1 MGPEYS
7 QAKRKLLEKYLR
19 GELALRPEAQQ
30 IARRQPGERIP
41 LSHAQEQ
48 VWVHAQLAPEIPLYN
63 EPVTIHYSG
72 ALDVSALERAF
83 NEILRRHEAWRTS
96 FLVVDGQPFQE
107 VKDRL
112 TISLP
117 VIDLRN
123 IPEDQRDATAIAI
136 ATADARV
143 PLDLTQT
150 PLFRTRLIRLGDEE
164 HRLYLTLSH
173 IIFDGVAIY
182 RVFLP
187 ELAALYKAY
196 SAGEPSPL
204 PDLAIQYPDY
214 AVWERT
220 TSTRKALAKDI
231 EYWRQKLGGTLPET
245 YLPTDRPH
253 TRGQTFRGSMYRF
266 KLKPDLTTALRNLC
280 RSQNVSL
287 FHVLL
292 AGFAALLYRY
302 SGEERIPIGSV
313 TAGRNRPETEP
324 LLGYFLNTVV
334 VPADVSGN
342 PSFRDLVQRARDW
355 TIDALDHDR
364 LPFEHLVRELKVQR
378 DPGRNPL
385 FQALFSLE
393 PPLPEIDP
401 AWRLTQMDVDT
412 GASKYDLSLE
422 LDERSEE
429 VLARFHYSTDL
440 FDAATMAR
448 MATHWRNLLAGSVAN
463 PDQRISELPLL
474 TADEQR
480 QIVVEWN
487 QTNVDLPEGRT
498 TLHKYFE
505 DQVERTP
512 EARVLTFADKHL
524 TYDELNRQANRVA
537 HYLRGLGV
545 GPEVVVGL
553 YFERSLEMV
562 VGILGVLKAGG
573 ACLPLDPAHPP
584 DRVAFMLAETEAPV
598 LLTHSL
604 THSRLQHQVPLDRLG
619 SKKPRIVCVD
629 TGLGSDKVE
638 PSPPCQANGDNTA
651 YVIYTSG
658 STGKPKGVRVL
669 HRGLVNST
677 FARIKFYPEPL
688 QSFLLLSSFTFDSSL
703 AGIFWTLSVGGT
715 LVLPP
720 DQSRWELDSLASLV
734 EKHNVSHL
742 LCVPS
747 LYKTLIESN
756 PSERM
761 ASLKVAI
768 VAGESCPTTLVK
780 DHYSRLPHAALY
792 NEYGPTEATVWC
804 SVYRCEPSHE
814 AIVVPI
820 GRPIA
825 NTQLYVLDSHQQIV
839 PVGVPGELHVGGA
852 GVTGGYWNRAEL
864 TAEKFIANPFST
876 TPGERLYKTGDLAR
890 FLPDGNIEY
899 LGRVDH
905 QVKVRGFRIEL
916 GEIEAALLGHLAVRE
931 AAVIAREDTPGDKRL
946 VAYYTAADTS
956 AQDAA
961 ELGAEQL
968 RAHLSAHLP
977 EYMVPAAYV
986 RLTSMPLTPNGKLN
1000 RKALP
1005 APEADAYAVR
1015 VYEAPHGEIEIAL
1028 AAIWG
1033 DVLKLDRIGRHDNF
1047 FELGGHSLLAVIL
1060 IERMRRKGLQ
1070 VDVRA
1075 LFATSSLAELAAT
1088 VEAKANIVEIPPNRI
1103 PAGCTVLT
1111 PEMLPLVKLTQEEID
1126 RVVTSVP
1133 GGATNVQDI
1142 YPLAPL
1148 QEGILFHHLM
1158 SSEGDPY
1165 LLANLL
1171 SFDRREQLDA
1181 YLGGLQAVIN
1191 RHDILRTAVIWEGLS
1206 DPVQVVQ
1213 RKAALQIQEI
1223 ELDPAAGDVG
1233 EQLYARFDPRRYRI
1247 DLRQAPLLRAYI
1259 AYDKNQNRWL
1269 MMRLLHHLLADH
1281 TTMEVMRDEIQ
1292 AHLLGQAEQLPPP
1305 LPFRNLVAQTR
1316 LGVSKEEHEAFFRKM
1331 LGDVDEPTTPFGLF
1345 DVQGDG
1351 TGIEEAQM
1359 ALDTAL
1365 ARRLRERARKLGISA
1380 ASLCHLAW
1388 ACVLAKVS
1396 GREDVV
1402 FGTVLFGRMQGGTGS
1417 DRVMGLFTNTLPV
1430 RIRIGEEG
1438 VEPSVRQVH
1447 ALLAGMMRHEHASL
1461 ALAQRCSAVPAP
1473 APLFSGLLNYRH
1485 SQGTL
1490 FPSEERMRAW
1500 EGIRDIRVEERT
1512 NYPLTLSVDDVG
1524 SEGFWLTPQTP
1535 ASINPRRIGEYMQTA
1550 LESLVAALE
1559 TTPSMA
1565 VRALEVLPATERHQ
1579 LLHEWNDTRAE
1590 FPSQQCIHQLFEEQV
1605 RTNPD
1610 ATAVVHEGSS
1620 LTYAELNRRANRLAH
1635 HLRGLGVRPD
1645 ARVAICVER
1654 GLETVVALLAVLKA
1668 GGAYV
1673 PLDPAYP
1680 VERLRFM
1687 LEDCAPVALLTQGHL
1702 QGLFTGLRGAV
1713 ALVDLSAAATAWS
1726 HQPDDNPD
1734 CASVGL
1740 TSENLAYVIYTS
1752 GSTGTPKGV
1761 MVEHRNVSRLFAATD
1776 VWFHFGESDVWT
1788 LFHSYAFDFSVWEIW
1803 GALLYGGRLIVVP
1816 KSVAHS
1822 PADFYKLAC
1831 QAGVTVLNQTPSA
1844 FRQLIA
1850 AQEASNQVHQL
1861 RYVIFG
1867 GEALEVTTLK
1877 PWYAQNE
1884 ARHTHLINM
1893 YGITET
1899 TIHVTYRPL
1908 ERADSEGHLG
1918 SPIGC
1923 RILDLKI
1930 YILDEH
1936 REPVPVGVA
1945 GEMYVG
1951 GAGVSR
1957 GYLNRPELT
1966 AERFLADPFAAETGA
1981 RMYKTGDLAR
1991 WHADGTIEFLGRNDF
2006 QVKIR
2011 GFRVE
2016 LGEIEAALASHPAVR
2031 EAIVAAREDVP
2042 GEKRLVAYY
2051 TAADA
2056 NKQSRGAAEFRA
2068 FLSSKLP
2075 DYMVPAAYVRMERM
2089 PLTANGKLDRKALP
2103 MPEGDVYAVRR
2114 YEAPYGEVETR
2125 LVGVWADLLNVGR
2138 VGRQD
2143 NFFELGGH
2151 SLLAMQVTARIRR
2164 MFGVELPVRS
2174 IFEAPTI
2181 AGLAS
2186 EIEKARAT
2194 GLKARIS
2201 LLRHHPLAV
2210 VAGLDQETLHAQLE
2224 KLSVEEARELLK
2236 VLLEGKQDVE
2246 FRA

>member
-1 MGPEYS
+1 MGPEFS

-19 GELALRPEAQQ
+19 GEFGLRPEAQQ
-30 IARRQPGERIP
+30 IPRRQPGERVP

-48 VWVHAQLAPEIPLYN
+48 VWVHAQLAPELPLYN

-72 ALDVSALERAF
+72 ILDVSALERAF
-83 NEILRRHEAWRTS
+83 NEILRRHEAWRTR
-96 FLVVDGQPFQE
+96 FVVADGQPFQE
-107 VKDRL
+107 VQDQL
-112 TISLP
+112 VISLP

-123 IPEDQRDATAIAI
+123 IPEEQRDATAIAI
-136 ATADARV
+136 ATADAGI
-143 PLDLTQT
+143 PIDLTQT
-150 PLFRTRLIRLGDEE
+150 PLFRTRLIRLRDEE

-196 SAGEPSPL
+196 AAGEPSPL
-204 PDLAIQYPDY
+204 PDLPIQYPDY
-214 AVWERT
+214 ACWERRT
-220 TSTRKALAKDI
+220 FTREALAKDI
-231 EYWRQKLGGTLPET
+231 EYWREKLSGTLPET

-253 TRGQTFRGSMYRF
+253 TRAHTFRGSMYPFR
-266 KLKPDLTTALRNLC
+266 LNAALTTALRDFC
-280 RSQNVSL
+280 RSEGVSM

-292 AGFAALLYRY
+292 AGFAALLCRY

-313 TAGRNRPETEP
+313 TAGRNRPETQP

-334 VPADVSGN
+334 VPADVTGN
-342 PSFRDLVQRARDW
+342 PSFRDLVQRTRNW

-364 LPFEHLVRELKVQR
+364 LSFEHLVRELKVQR

-393 PPLPEIDP
+393 PPLPELDP

-422 LDERSEE
+422 LDDRSEE

-440 FDAATMAR
+440 FDPATMVR
-448 MATHWRNLLAGSVAN
+448 MAAHWQNLLAATVAN
-463 PDQRISELPLL
+463 PDQRISDLPVL

-487 QTNVDLPEGRT
+487 KTDVDLAEQRT

-512 EARVLTFADKHL
+512 EARAVTFEDKHMA
-524 TYDELNRQANRVA
+524 YDELNSQANQLAR
-537 HYLRGLGV
+537 YLRDLGV
-545 GPEVVVGL
+545 GPEVVVAL
-553 YFERSLEMV
+553 YFERSIEMV

-573 ACLPLDPAHPP
+573 ACLPLDPAHPA
-584 DRVAFMLAETEAPV
+584 DRVAFMLAETQAPV
-598 LLTHSL
+598 LLTL
-604 THSRLQHQVPLDRLG
+604 SRLQRQVPTHKLPSDTL
-619 SKKPRIVCVD
+619 RIVCLD
-629 TGLGSDKVE
+629 TFASQGFDKVDV
-638 PSPPCQANGDNTA
+638 SPPNQVTPDNTA

-677 FARIKFYPEPL
+677 FARLVFYPEPV

-720 DQSRWELDSLASLV
+720 DQSRWELDSLSSLI
-734 EKHNVSHL
+734 ERHQVSHL

-747 LYKTLIESN
+747 LYKTLLESS
-756 PSERM
+756 PSERLS
-761 ASLKVAI
+761 SLKVAI
-768 VAGESCPTTLVK
+768 VAGESCPASLVK
-780 DHYSRLPHAALY
+780 NHHNRLPHAALY

-804 SVYRCEPSHE
+804 SAYRCEPRDESLP
-814 AIVVPI
+814 VPI
-820 GRPIA
+820 GRPIV
-825 NTQLYVLDSHQQIV
+825 NTQLYVLDSHLQAV
-839 PVGVPGELHVGGA
+839 PVGVPGELHVGGV
-852 GVTGGYWNRAEL
+852 GVTGGYWNRPEL
-864 TAEKFIANPFST
+864 TAEKFISNPFSP
-876 TPGERLYKTGDLAR
+876 TPGARLYKTGDLAR
-890 FLPDGNIEY
+890 LLPDGNIEY

-916 GEIEAALLGHLAVRE
+916 GEIDAALLSHPAMKEVV
-931 AAVIAREDTPGDKRL
+931 VIAREDTPGDKRL
-946 VAYYTAADTS
+946 VAYYTAAETS
-956 AQDAA
+956 AHDIE

-968 RAHLSAHLP
+968 RAHLSVHLP

-986 RLTSMPLTPNGKLN
+986 RMERMPLTANGKLD
-1000 RKALP
+1000 RRALP
-1005 APEADAYAVR
+1005 APEVDAFAVHG
-1015 VYEAPHGEIEIAL
+1015 YEAPEGEIETAL

-1033 DVLKLDRIGRHDNF
+1033 DVLKLDRVGRHDNF
-1047 FELGGHSLLAVIL
+1047 FQLGGHSLLAVIL

-1088 VEAKANIVEIPPNRI
+1088 VEAKANLIEIPPNRI
-1103 PAGCTVLT
+1103 PAECVALT

-1126 RVVTSVP
+1126 RVVSIVP
-1133 GGATNVQDI
+1133 GGAANVQDI

-1165 LLANLL
+1165 LLANLF
-1171 SFDRREQLDA
+1171 SFDSRERLEA
-1181 YLGGLQAVIN
+1181 YLGALQGVIN
-1191 RHDILRTAVIWEGLS
+1191 RHDILRTALIWEGIS
-1206 DPVQVVQ
+1206 EPVQVVQ

-1233 EQLYARFDPRRYRI
+1233 EQLYARFDPRRHRI

-1259 AYDKNQNRWL
+1259 AYDKSQSRWM
-1269 MMRLLHHLLADH
+1269 MMRILHHLLADH
-1281 TTMEVMRDEIQ
+1281 TTLEVMQEEIQ
-1292 AHLLGQAEQLPPP
+1292 AHLLGRAEQLPTP
-1305 LPFRNLVAQTR
+1305 LPFRNLVAQAR
-1316 LGVSKEEHEAFFRKM
+1316 LGVSQEEHEVFFRKM
-1331 LGDVDEPTTPFGLF
+1331 LADVEEPTAPFGLL

-1351 TGIEEAQM
+1351 TGIEEAQTT
-1359 ALDTAL
+1359 LDATL
-1365 ARRLRERARKLGISA
+1365 AQHVRERARKLGISA

-1388 ACVLAKVS
+1388 ARVLAKVS

-1430 RIRIGEEG
+1430 RIRIGDEG
-1438 VEPSVRQVH
+1438 VETSVRQIH
-1447 ALLAGMMRHEHASL
+1447 AMLAEMMRHEHASL

-1473 APLFSGLLNYRH
+1473 APLFSALLNYRH
-1485 SQGTL
+1485 SRGVAQA
-1490 FPSEERMRAW
+1490 PSEESMRAW
-1500 EGIRDIRVEERT
+1500 EGIRGIRTEERT
-1512 NYPLTLSVDDVG
+1512 NYPFTLSVDDVG
-1524 SEGFWLTPQTP
+1524 GEGFWLTAQTL
-1535 ASINPRRIGEYMQTA
+1535 ASINPRRICGYMQTA

-1559 TTPSMA
+1559 TAPGMA

-1579 LLHEWNDTRAE
+1579 LLYEWNDTRAE
-1590 FPSQQCIHQLFEEQV
+1590 FPSQPCIHQLFEEQV
-1605 RTNPD
+1605 RTSPD
-1610 ATAVVHEGSS
+1610 ATAVVYEQAS
-1620 LTYAELNRRANRLAH
+1620 LTYDELNRRANRLAH
-1635 HLRGLGVRPD
+1635 YLRGLGVKPD

-1654 GLETVVALLAVLKA
+1654 GLEMVVALLAVLKA

-1687 LEDCAPVALLTQGHL
+1687 LEDCVPVALLTQGHL
-1702 QGLFTGLRGAV
+1702 RGLFTGVSDAV
-1713 ALVDLSAAATAWS
+1713 SVVDLSADAS
-1726 HQPDDNPD
+1726 RSRQPDSNPD
-1734 CASVGL
+1734 SASVGL
-1740 TSENLAYVIYTS
+1740 TPQNLAYVIYTS

-1761 MVEHRNVSRLFAATD
+1761 MVEHRNVTRLFAATD
-1776 VWFHFGESDVWT
+1776 AWFHFSESDIWT

-1803 GALLYGGRLIVVP
+1803 GALLYGGRLILVP
-1816 KSVAHS
+1816 KSTVHS
-1822 PADFYKLAC
+1822 PEDFYKLVC
-1831 QAGVTVLNQTPSA
+1831 HSGVTILNQTPSA

-1850 AQEASNQVHQL
+1850 VQEGSKQVHQL

-1867 GEALEVTTLK
+1867 GEALEVAALK

-1884 ARHTHLINM
+1884 AQQTALINM

-1899 TIHVTYRPL
+1899 TVHVTYRPL
-1908 ERADSEGHLG
+1908 ERADSEGHRG

-1923 RILDLKI
+1923 RIPDLKI

-1936 REPVPVGVA
+1936 RTPVPLGVA
-1945 GEMYVG
+1945 GEMYIG
-1951 GAGVSR
+1951 GAGVAR

-1966 AERFLADPFAAETGA
+1966 AERFLADSFAAEADA
-1981 RMYKTGDLAR
+1981 RMYKTGDLGR
-1991 WHADGTIEFLGRNDF
+1991 WQPDGTIEFLGRNDF

-2011 GFRVE
+2011 GFRIE
-2016 LGEIEAALASHPAVR
+2016 LGEIEARLAEHPGVR
-2031 EAIVAAREDVP
+2031 EAVVAAREDVP
-2042 GEKRLVAYY
+2042 GEKWLVAYY

-2056 NKQSRGAAEFRA
+2056 NGQPSGAAEFRSH
-2068 FLSSKLP
+2068 LSGKLP

-2103 MPEGDVYAVRR
+2103 IPEGDVYAVRG
-2114 YEAPYGEVETR
+2114 YEAPHGEIEAR
-2125 LVGVWADLLNVGR
+2125 LVGIWSDLLKVGR
-2138 VGRQD
+2138 IGRQD
-2143 NFFELGGH
+2143 SFFELGGH
-2151 SLLAMQVTARIRR
+2151 SLLAMQVAARIRR
-2164 MFGVELPVRS
+2164 MFEVELPVRS
-2174 IFEAPTI
+2174 VFEASTI
-2181 AGLAS
+2181 AALAL
-2186 EIEKARAT
+2186 EIQKARAM
-2194 GLKARIS
+2194 GLKARTS
-2201 LLRHHPLAV
+2201 LLRHHPLAA
-2210 VAGLDQETLHAQLE
+2210 VAGVDPEALRVQLE
-2224 KLSVEEARELLK
+2224 KLSVEEARKLLK
-2236 VLLEGKQDVE
+2236 LLLEGKQGIE

>member
-19 GELALRPEAQQ
+19 GELGLRPEAQQ
-30 IARRQPGERIP
+30 IARRKPGETIP

-48 VWVHAQLAPEIPLYN
+48 VWVHAQLARDLPLYN

-72 ALDVSALERAF
+72 VLEVSALERAF

-96 FLVVDGQPFQE
+96 FVVVDGQPFQE
-107 VKDRL
+107 VKDQL
-112 TISLP
+112 VIALP

-123 IPEDQRDATAIAI
+123 IPDEQRDATATAI
-136 ATADARV
+136 ATADAKV

-164 HRLYLTLSH
+164 YRLYLTLSH

-204 PDLAIQYPDY
+204 PDLPIQYPDY
-214 AVWERT
+214 AIWERRT
-220 TSTRKALAKDI
+220 TTRETLAKDI
-231 EYWRQKLGGTLPET
+231 EYWRERLSGTLPET
-245 YLPTDRPH
+245 YLATDRARKREH
-253 TRGQTFRGSMYRF
+253 TSRGSMYPFR
-266 KLKPDLTTALRNLC
+266 LNAALTTALRNFC
-280 RSQNVSL
+280 RSENVSL

-313 TAGRNRPETEP
+313 TAGRNRPETQP

-364 LPFEHLVRELKVQR
+364 LPFEHLVRELKVKR
-378 DPGRNPL
+378 DPGRNPV

-393 PPLPEIDP
+393 PPLPEIDS

-422 LDERSEE
+422 LDERSKE

-440 FDAATMAR
+440 FDAATIGR
-448 MATHWRNLLAGSVAN
+448 MAAHWQNLLAGTVAK
-463 PDQRISELPLL
+463 PDQRLSELPLL

-487 QTNVDLPEGRT
+487 ETRVGLPRDKALLHQFFEEQVKKTPAARAVTFEG
-498 TLHKYFE
+498 
-505 DQVERTP
+505 Q
-512 EARVLTFADKHL
+512 HL
-524 TYDELNRQANRVA
+524 TYDGLNRQADQVA
-537 HYLRGLGV
+537 RYLRELGV

-573 ACLPLDPAHPP
+573 ACLPLDPAHPAE
-584 DRVAFMLAETEAPV
+584 RVAFMLAETQAPV
-598 LLTHSL
+598 LLTH
-604 THSRLQHQVPLDRLG
+604 TRLQSLVPTDELR
-619 SKKPRIVCVD
+619 SKQPRTVCVD
-629 TGLGSDKVE
+629 TITAAGPDRVE
-638 PSPPCQANGDNTA
+638 PSGPCPANTDNTA

-658 STGKPKGVRVL
+658 STGKPKGVPVL

-703 AGIFWTLSVGGT
+703 AGIFWTLGAGGT

-720 DQSRWELDSLASLV
+720 DPSRWELDSLSSLV
-734 EKHNVSHL
+734 EEHQVSHL

-747 LYKTLIESN
+747 LYKTLLESS
-756 PSERM
+756 PSERL
-761 ASLKVAI
+761 ASVKVAI
-768 VAGESCPTTLVK
+768 VAGESCPVTLVK
-780 DHYSRLPHAALY
+780 DHYSRLPRATLY

-804 SVYRCEPSHE
+804 SVYRCEPGDESNL
-814 AIVVPI
+814 VPI

-825 NTQLYVLDSHQQIV
+825 NTQLYVLDSHLGIV

-852 GVTGGYWNRAEL
+852 GVAGGYWNRPEL
-864 TAEKFIANPFST
+864 TAEKFIANPFSI

-890 FLPDGNIEY
+890 LLPDGNIEY
-899 LGRVDH
+899 LGRADH

-916 GEIEAALLGHLAVRE
+916 GEIEAALLRHPAVRE
-931 AAVIAREDTPGDKRL
+931 TAVIAREDLPGEKRL
-946 VAYYTAADTS
+946 VAYYTAAEAS
-956 AQDAA
+956 AQATVDF
-961 ELGAEQL
+961 GAEQL
-968 RAHLSAHLP
+968 RVHLSAHLP
-977 EYMVPAAYV
+977 EYMVPVAYV
-986 RLTSMPLTPNGKLN
+986 RLTSMPLTPNGKLD

-1005 APEADAYAVR
+1005 APEVDAYTTHG
-1015 VYEAPHGEIEIAL
+1015 YEPPQGEIETAL
-1028 AAIWG
+1028 ATIWG
-1033 DVLKLDRIGRHDNF
+1033 EVLKLDRVGRHDNF
-1047 FELGGHSLLAVIL
+1047 FELGGHSLLAVTL

-1070 VDVRA
+1070 VDVRS
-1075 LFATSSLAELAAT
+1075 LFATSTLADLAAT
-1088 VEAKANIVEIPPNRI
+1088 VEAKGNTIEIPPNRI
-1103 PAGCTVLT
+1103 PAGCTALT
-1111 PEMLPLVKLTQEEID
+1111 PEMLTLVQLTQEEID
-1126 RVVTSVP
+1126 RMVGLVP
-1133 GGATNVQDI
+1133 GGTANVQDI

-1171 SFDRREQLDA
+1171 SFDRREQLDT
-1181 YLGGLQAVIN
+1181 YLRALQKVIN
-1191 RHDILRTAVIWEGLS
+1191 RHDILRTAVMWEGLS

-1213 RKAALQIQEI
+1213 HKAALHLQEI
-1223 ELDPAAGDVG
+1223 ELDPAFGDVG
-1233 EQLYARFDPRRYRI
+1233 EQLYARFDPRRWRI
-1247 DLRQAPLLRAYI
+1247 DLRQAPLLRVYI
-1259 AYDKNQNRWL
+1259 AYDKSKGRWL

-1281 TTMEVMRDEIQ
+1281 TTMEVMQDEIQ
-1292 AHLLGQAEQLPPP
+1292 AHLLGQAEQLPAP

-1331 LGDVDEPTTPFGLF
+1331 LGDVEEPTTPFGLF

-1351 TGIEEAQM
+1351 TGIEEAQV

-1365 ARRLRERARKLGISA
+1365 ARRVRERARKLGISA

-1430 RIRIGEEG
+1430 RIHIGDEG
-1438 VEPSVRQVH
+1438 VELCVREVH

-1485 SQGTL
+1485 SQGTQI
-1490 FPSEERMRAW
+1490 PSEERMRAW

-1512 NYPLTLSVDDVG
+1512 NYPLTLSVDDLA
-1524 SEGFWLTPQTP
+1524 EGFSLTVQTV
-1535 ASINPRRIGEYMQTA
+1535 ASVGAKRVCAYMRGA
-1550 LESLVAALE
+1550 LEGLVEAME
-1559 TTPSMA
+1559 KEPG
-1565 VRALEVLPATERHQ
+1565 RAIRTLDVLPVAEREQ
-1579 LLHEWNDTRAE
+1579 VLRTFNDTAADYPKE
-1590 FPSQQCIHQLFEEQV
+1590 KCVHQLFEEQV
-1605 RTNPD
+1605 EKHPEN
-1610 ATAVVHEGSS
+1610 TAVVFEDTS
-1620 LTYAELNRRANRLAH
+1620 LTYAELNCRANQLAH
-1635 HLRGLGVRPD
+1635 LLRELGVGPD
-1645 ARVAICVER
+1645 MRVGICVER
-1654 GLETVVALLAVLKA
+1654 GLEMVVGLLAILKA

-1673 PLDPAYP
+1673 PLDPRFP
-1680 VERLRFM
+1680 PERLRYM
-1687 LEDCAPVALLTQGHL
+1687 LNDSAPAVLLTQG
-1702 QGLFTGLRGAV
+1702 QVRGLFSGLGATLPV
-1713 ALVDLSAAATAWS
+1713 LDLSNAAPPWRNKSTANVS
-1726 HQPDDNPD
+1726 P
-1734 CASVGL
+1734 ASVQL
-1740 TSENLAYVIYTS
+1740 TPEHLAYVIYTS
-1752 GSTGTPKGV
+1752 GSTGAPKGV
-1761 MVEHRNVSRLFAATD
+1761 AVEHHALTNFLHSMRLEPGFTAKDRLLAVT
-1776 VWFHFGESDVWT
+1776 T
-1788 LFHSYAFDFSVWEIW
+1788 LSFDIAGLEIY
-1803 GALLYGGRLIVVP
+1803 LPLIVGGELEIATRELALAPGILAERLNSGITVMQATP
-1816 KSVAHS
+1816 ATWRMLIEHGWSGS
-1822 PADFYKLAC
+1822 PDLKILC
-1831 QAGVTVLNQTPSA
+1831 
-1844 FRQLIA
+1844 
-1850 AQEASNQVHQL
+1850 
-1861 RYVIFG
+1861 G
-1867 GEALEVTTLK
+1867 GEALLTNLAK
-1877 PWYAQNE
+1877 A
-1884 ARHTHLINM
+1884 LIDKAGELWSV
-1893 YGITET
+1893 YGPTET
-1899 TIHVTYRPL
+1899 TIWSTVARVHS
-1908 ERADSEGHLG
+1908 AGKFISIGH
-1918 SPIGC
+1918 PVANT
-1923 RILDLKI
+1923 RI
-1930 YILDEH
+1930 YILDKYGA
-1936 REPVPVGVA
+1936 PAPVGVE
-1945 GEMYVG
+1945 GEIYIG
-1951 GAGVSR
+1951 GAGVAR
-1957 GYLNRPELT
+1957 GYLNRADLT
-1966 AERFLADPFAAETGA
+1966 TERFLKDPFAEEGGA
-1981 RMYKTGDLAR
+1981 RMYRTGDLGR
-1991 WHADGTIEFLGRNDF
+1991 WAPDGMIEFLGRNDH

-2011 GFRVE
+2011 GFRIE

-2031 EAIVAAREDVP
+2031 EAVVAAREDAP

-2051 TAADA
+2051 TAAGA
-2056 NKQSRGAAEFRA
+2056 NGQASGAAEFRSH
-2068 FLSSKLP
+2068 LSSKLP

-2103 MPEGDVYAVRR
+2103 MPEGDVYAVRG
-2114 YEAPYGEVETR
+2114 YEAPHGEVETR
-2125 LVGVWADLLNVGR
+2125 LVEVWADLLNVGR

-2164 MFGVELPVRS
+2164 TFEVELQVRS
-2174 IFEAPTI
+2174 VFEAPTI

-2186 EIEKARAT
+2186 EVERARAT

-2201 LLRHHPLAV
+2201 LLRHHSLG
-2210 VAGLDQETLHAQLE
+2210 VAANLDRETLHAQLE

-2246 FRA
+2246 FPA